1 MHRRLT
7 YRILVIL
14 ALGLVAMPGATIA
27 APKCRR
33 LCRPAVRRCVET
45 GVPPGRCKR
54 QLRRECRRNGAT
66 ACDFATTSTSSTS
79 TSSTSS
85 TTFLPLWKNIGL
97 PPWKNV
103 GPGSVQGS
111 QIFVDPTTFGRVFTE
126 RWVSANGGA
135 TWTPRATMPLG
146 GLVGFAFDPSAAET
160 IWATTS
166 APCSG
171 AILKSE
177 DAASNWTIVRSYES
191 PSCGIET
198 FIPPAFRAVAVDAE
212 GTAYVAGM
220 GRTSDGGGSWS
231 PGALTQEPV
240 SKAKAIVLAPGDSPT
255 LYAIVGF
262 IGPISPIYR
271 STDAGDTFSPV
282 GPTDEV
288 FRSLVADA
296 TTVFAGTASGHV
308 YRTADGET
316 WLLDG
321 GGLPSLP
328 IVGLAVDGGRL
339 GTVYAAVNPE
349 FASPPATGGL
359 YRSVDGGVSWEA
371 RNAGLPQ
378 IPSRRLLDVAAD
390 PLSPGT
396 VYTAVSGFGIFR
408 SDSGGARW
416 TPSLRGN
423 EPIRIEQ
430 AAADPF
436 ATHTLYAHQVKST
449 DGGASWRRPPNV
461 PLRAPLDIFPDPLTP
476 GTIYWTGF
484 ADDLPTLTLFKTTD
498 GGEGWVVLG
507 LDFPVNDLAID
518 PVDANTVYACHGAGV
533 EKSVDGGISW
543 NGLVSLPMG
552 CTRLV
557 IDSAT
562 PGTVY
567 AATPHEVLKSVDGGE
582 SWTTILAADFHLG
595 SALAIDP
602 RNARRL
608 YVRAT
613 AIDGL
618 LTTADGGASWTPT
631 APLPGL
637 SLARSIAVNPA
648 TSDVY
653 VASSPSEFSVPDRV
667 VAGPVGGTSWT
678 YLSEALRLGDIS
690 RLFVAVDGRTL
701 YAAGGT
707 TSRGYSESGL
717 MSRQV
722 LPCVTDVDCDDENA
736 CTADTC
742 ERTTDVCSNTP
753 LDDGSGCDDGDPCTA
768 DSCIAGACR
777 SLYVDRD
784 DDGVCDLAGLS
795 Q

>member
-1 MHRRLT
+1 
-7 YRILVIL
+7 VIL
-14 ALGLVAMPGATIA
+14 ALGLVAMPGATMA

-33 LCRPAVRRCVET
+33 LCRPAVRLCVET
-45 GVPPGRCKR
+45 GVPRGRCKR

-66 ACDFATTSTSSTS
+66 ACDFTTTSTSSTS

-103 GPGSVQGS
+103 GPGSLQAFR
-111 QIFVDPTTFGRVFTE
+111 IFVDPTTPGRVFTD
-126 RWVSANGGA
+126 RGVSVNGGA
-135 TWTPRATMPLG
+135 TWTPTAPLPVG
-146 GLVGFAFDPSAAET
+146 GVDSFALDPSAAGT
-160 IWATTS
+160 IWATS
-166 APCSG
+166 SHRCAG

-177 DAASNWTIVRSYES
+177 DAASSWTIVQSYEFL
-191 PSCGIET
+191 PCGIET
-198 FIPPAFRAVAVDAE
+198 FIPPAYRAVAVDAE

-220 GRTSDGGGSWS
+220 GRTSDGGASWD

-240 SKAKAIVLAPGDSPT
+240 RLAKAIVVAAGDSPT
-255 LYAIVGF
+255 LYAILGS
-262 IGPISPIYR
+262 ISPIYR

-282 GPTDEV
+282 GPVDEV
-288 FRSLVADA
+288 FRTLVADA

-308 YRTADGET
+308 YRSADGET
-316 WLLDG
+316 WLPDA
-321 GGLPSLP
+321 GGLPPLP
-328 IVGLAVDGGRL
+328 IAALAVDGGRL
-339 GTVYAAVNPE
+339 GTVYAAVSAE
-349 FASPPATGGL
+349 FPSPAMGGL

-371 RNAGLPQ
+371 RDAGLPQ
-378 IPSRRLLDVAAD
+378 IPSRRLFDVAAD
-390 PLSPGT
+390 PVSPGT
-396 VYTAVSGFGIFR
+396 VYAAVFELGIFR

-416 TPSLRGN
+416 APSLRGN
-423 EPIRIEQ
+423 EPIRIDQ

-461 PLRAPLDIFPDPLTP
+461 PSRSPLGIFPDPLTP

-484 ADDLPTLTLFKTTD
+484 TDDGSAQALFKTTD
-498 GGEGWVVLG
+498 GGEGWVESVLSMG
-507 LDFPVNDLAID
+507 FPVRKLAID
-518 PVDANTVYACHGAGV
+518 PADANTVYACHGTGV
-533 EKSVDGGISW
+533 EKSIDGGISW
-543 NGLVSLPMG
+543 DGLVSLPMG
-552 CTRLV
+552 GCSGLV
-557 IDSAT
+557 IDPTT
-562 PGTVY
+562 PSTVY
-567 AATPHEVLKSVDGGE
+567 AATPHEVLKSVDGGG

-608 YVRAT
+608 YVRAR

-637 SLARSIAVNPA
+637 ALARSIAVNPA
-648 TSDVY
+648 TSAVY

-667 VAGPVGGTSWT
+667 VAGPAGGTSWT
-678 YLSEALRLGDIS
+678 YLSEAHPLGDIS
-690 RLFVAVDGRTL
+690 RLFVAIDGRTL

-722 LPCVTDVDCDDENA
+722 LPCVTDVDCDDENS

-742 ERTTDVCSNTP
+742 ERSTDVCSNTP